1 MDDLGR
7 GGRQIWR
14 LFLDS
19 NNDVRAPHE
28 ASENMPAMILSLPR
42 LLAFLRKSRNE
53 LPTFYVLF
61 TKLPSASF
69 IVIKY
74 AGKQTLATYASC

>member
-1 MDDLGR
+1 MAYCSVLLWRVYKR

-28 ASENMPAMILSLPR
+28 
-42 LLAFLRKSRNE
+42 
-53 LPTFYVLF
+53 TTQVV
-61 TKLPSASF
+61 
-69 IVIKY
+69 VIKLNKI
-74 AGKQTLATYASC
+74 GKQKQTGGQVVYILKDF

>member
-19 NNDVRAPHE
+19 NNDVRAPHKSI
-28 ASENMPAMILSLPR
+28 AH
-42 LLAFLRKSRNE
+42 AFH
-53 LPTFYVLF
+53 
-61 TKLPSASF
+61 
-69 IVIKY
+69 IVI
-74 AGKQTLATYASC
+74 L